1 MAEASRRRPRRVHP
15 LLVRAALDRARPL
28 PPGGARV
35 LRLVPRRAATS
46 PRQAADSAPRCPK
59 CRSAFLTIEPAFVHC
74 HYCGAMTRRPA
85 GSLDA
90 QMDYELHS
98 GLLIAV

>member
-1 MAEASRRRPRRVHP
+1 MAEASQRRLRRIRAVQ
-15 LLVRAALDRARPL
+15 VQAALDRTRPVPL
-28 PPGGARV
+28 GGARV
-35 LRLVPRRAATS
+35 LRPVRRRAIAS
-46 PRQAADSAPRCPK
+46 PRPATDTAPRCPK

-85 GSLDA
+85 GSLA
-90 QMDYELHS
+90 EQLDYEVRS